1 MTNPEVLQE
10 LLGDGATDVTNPLA
24 GLDSML
30 TDTLPTILVVSI
42 VVMSII
48 GILAIILTI
57 SRIRSQ
63 VATVAMQKDV
73 KAIRELLERRSQPP
87 KPDNTQVPQ
96 DTAREN
102 TASL

>member
-73 KAIRELLERRSQPP
+73 KAIRELLERQPLPP
-87 KPDNTQVPQ
+87 KPDNIQVPQ

>member
-30 TDTLPTILVVSI
+30 TDILPTILVVSI
-42 VVMSII
+42 VIMSII

-73 KAIRELLERRSQPP
+73 KAIRELLERQSQPP
-87 KPDNTQVPQ
+87 KPDNTQAPQ

>member
-10 LLGDGATDVTNPLA
+10 LLGDGATDATNPLA

-63 VATVAMQKDV
+63 IATEAMQKDI
-73 KAIRELLERRSQPP
+73 KAVRELLEKQSRSPRI
-87 KPDNTQVPQ
+87 DNIQVPH